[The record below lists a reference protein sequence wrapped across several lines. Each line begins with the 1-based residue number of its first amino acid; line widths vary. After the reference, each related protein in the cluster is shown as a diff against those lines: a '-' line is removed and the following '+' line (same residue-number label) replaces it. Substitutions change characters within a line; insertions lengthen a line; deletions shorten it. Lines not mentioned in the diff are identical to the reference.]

1 MIYGLYAMR
10 DTKVG
15 FLTPQIDAN
24 DKAAS
29 RQFKLALAT
38 ARAESIMGFC
48 PEDFDLYKI
57 GEFDSEKGTV
67 SPLTVPAMISS
78 GGSLEV

>member
-15 FLTPQIDAN
+15 FLAPQVDAN
-24 DKAAS
+24 DKSAC

-38 ARAESIMGFC
+38 AKGESLMGFC

-67 SPLTVPAMISS
+67 SPLTVPSLISA